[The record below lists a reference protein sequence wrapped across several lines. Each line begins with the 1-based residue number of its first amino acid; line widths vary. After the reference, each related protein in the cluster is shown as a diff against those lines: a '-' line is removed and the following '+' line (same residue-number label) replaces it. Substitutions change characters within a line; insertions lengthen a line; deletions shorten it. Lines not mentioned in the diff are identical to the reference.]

1 MPCYKLKAELRRPS
15 AEVEAK
21 LVAREAERE
30 ARDAVWQQQH
40 AAAARRKTGRG
51 MCYLCVLP
59 ILFMGLLALSAGWV
73 GPGWFPADV
82 PTWLVVICAV
92 VAVGGYCIAAVAIL
106 LDSNSIA
113 EAEDMCI
120 DPASAATITR
130 VLAYSARTFP
140 LDCDVYLE
148 RFSLCY
154 SC

>member
-1 MPCYKLKAELRRPS
+1 MLKHCGGFVEGSVKAEYKHWDPVRIGTDGTRRVPDVTCTDKQGK
-15 AEVEAK
+15 EYVIG
-21 LVAREAERE
+21 ARIFWNAMSESSNGFMAYT
-30 ARDAVWQQQH
+30 D
-40 AAAARRKTGRG
+40 TG
-51 MCYLCVLP
+51 
-59 ILFMGLLALSAGWV
+59 
-73 GPGWFPADV
+73 
-82 PTWLVVICAV
+82 
-92 VAVGGYCIAAVAIL
+92 
-106 LDSNSIA
+106 A

>member
-1 MPCYKLKAELRRPS
+1 M
-15 AEVEAK
+15 
-21 LVAREAERE
+21 
-30 ARDAVWQQQH
+30 
-40 AAAARRKTGRG
+40 ARREYEKDDFIPT
-51 MCYLCVLP
+51 LHP
-59 ILFMGLLALSAGWV
+59 DAI
-73 GPGWFPADV
+73 PAM
-82 PTWLVVICAV
+82 I
-92 VAVGGYCIAAVAIL
+92 IAAESKSL
-106 LDSNSIA
+106 LTEA